1 MVRRHIRPTKPSV
14 SLSSEMGERNGCG
27 SWNVATTRAAFAGPV
42 RNGSREVGQCERA
55 SVCST
60 ARTPPKMEGEV
71 GEEGK
76 NCKERGSVSVQHRAQ
91 SSLLSPGWLG
101 FGQRSRV
108 ELG

>member
-1 MVRRHIRPTKPSV
+1 M
-14 SLSSEMGERNGCG
+14 
-27 SWNVATTRAAFAGPV
+27 RAAFAGAV
-42 RNGSREVGQCERA
+42 RNASHEVEQCERA
-55 SVCST
+55 SVCSA
-60 ARTPPKMEGEV
+60 ARTPPKMEGKG

-76 NCKERGSVSVQHRAQ
+76 NCKERGSASVQHRAQ